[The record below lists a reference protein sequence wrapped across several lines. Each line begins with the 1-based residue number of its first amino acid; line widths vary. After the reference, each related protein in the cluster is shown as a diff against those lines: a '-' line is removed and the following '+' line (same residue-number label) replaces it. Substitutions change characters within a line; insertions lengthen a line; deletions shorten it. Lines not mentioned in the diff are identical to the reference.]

1 MLLGRRGG
9 VPGRSPGWWEQ
20 VGYTSGDASMQRTR
34 RVCSGSGVGS
44 PVPLWTPTTCLSA
57 RRRVRCCDDGL
68 PGLSPDGSPRFSS
81 PRRSGSIASGTPKVS
96 GRRRF
101 RAPRTR
107 HPVWRGAKSAQGDSE
122 TSSDLALPIP
132 RTRLDPLAQE
142 RRGSP
147 RSGSSEGRSRGRAYT
162 RTRRRSARSSRS
174 AVRRVLISHEEASP
188 SLWSGPR
195 LVFAHRRGPLVWGR

>member
-1 MLLGRRGG
+1 MVKKKATFAAGCFWGVEAEFRDDPRGRG
-9 VPGRSPGWWEQ
+9 EQ

-57 RRRVRCCDDGL
+57 RRRSDAATTDSPVS
-68 PGLSPDGSPRFSS
+68 PPDGSPRFSS
-81 PRRSGSIASGTPKVS
+81 PRRSGSIASGTPNVS

-132 RTRLDPLAQE
+132 RTRLDPACARTKRTPSHWQQ
-142 RRGSP
+142 RRTKPGARMYAYSAPIGSVFP
-147 RSGSSEGRSRGRAYT
+147 VC
-162 RTRRRSARSSRS
+162 RT
-174 AVRRVLISHEEASP
+174 
-188 SLWSGPR
+188 
-195 LVFAHRRGPLVWGR
+195 